1 MLHSIDEQLLIIR
14 RGIVDII
21 PEDELIRKL
30 ERAIKENKPLKIKLG
45 CDPSRPDL
53 HIGHSV
59 VLRKLRQFQD
69 IGHEAILVIG
79 DFTGMIGDPTGK
91 NKTRPSLSLEETR
104 HNGKSYFDQAS
115 KILDPAKTR
124 IVYNS
129 EWLAPMTFAD
139 VVKMASM
146 YTVARML
153 ERDDFQNRYRN
164 NEPISVHEFLYPLA
178 QAMDSVALASDVE
191 LGGTDQ
197 RFNLLVGRDLQ
208 KEYGQEPQV
217 IITMPLLEG
226 TDGVQKMSKSLNNYV
241 GIDDTPKEMFGRI
254 MSIPDSLI
262 YKYFELTT
270 SISILEL
277 ESIKKDLENKSVNPS
292 LLKRKLAMEII
303 ALYHDKFSAE
313 KAEEEFDLIF
323 KKKDIPE
330 DIPIFNVSVNEIPIV
345 KLLTETKLVDSGNA
359 ARRQIQQGA
368 VSLNGQKI
376 MDDKLNVKLDGDLIL
391 KVGKRKFLKIVHT
404 K

>member
-270 SISILEL
+270 NISILEL

-292 LLKRKLAMEII
+292 LLKRKLAIEII
-303 ALYHDKFSAE
+303 ALYHDKLSAE